1 MHLEKSVIRVAM
13 HQLTPKGVGD
23 KIGYVTLS
31 DTAGGLL
38 LEPEVCGLSPGQHGF
53 HIHEVGD
60 VKPKDGTPG
69 GMAGEHYDPEKTGKH
84 LGPYRDGHR
93 GDLPRLTVDSDG
105 VARTPVRAPRLTL
118 DEVKDRRQAEA
129 QRRRR
134 EANRWRGHHQ
144 QLPVLSAEAARKS
157 CCCDVRG
164 LTLLQRRLPSHT
176 RAAPV
181 VRRVGAPG
189 PLSTS
194 VIPLGVN

>member
-1 MHLEKSVIRVAM
+1 MPRRRNLIGGLMHLEKSVIRVAM

-60 VKPKDGTPG
+60 VKPKDGAPG

-118 DEVKDRRQAEA
+118 DEVKDRALIIHSGGDNYSDKPKPNGGGEKRIVGGVITNNCPYCRQKLLVKVA
-129 QRRRR
+129 
-134 EANRWRGHHQ
+134 
-144 QLPVLSAEAARKS
+144 V
-157 CCCDVRG
+157 V
-164 LTLLQRRLPSHT
+164 TLE
-176 RAAPV
+176 
-181 VRRVGAPG
+181 G
-189 PLSTS
+189 
-194 VIPLGVN
+194 